1 MRRALFGLTCIALAA
16 CGIDAVGL
24 LIDGEGAGDGGA
36 DAADGSTGSTP
47 DGATDDAGDASSFVD
62 AGMDA
67 MVDAQ
72 EAGCPSGM
80 VTIPDAGYCI
90 DGIEVTEAKW
100 KAFLD
105 ADAGKTMLPAA
116 CAYKTAFAAG
126 SARDGGLPVSNV
138 DWCDA
143 SGYCAWLGKRLC
155 VASEWTTACNGGS
168 GTTFPYGNVFDDQKC
183 NGGPLN
189 TPVVPGTFAQCVGPI
204 PGIFDMSGNMDE
216 WDVTC
221 ASSVG
226 EADLCQTRGGDWQ
239 NDGAGELMCTS
250 IQARARN
257 SILGQVG
264 FRCCK

>member
-1 MRRALFGLTCIALAA
+1 M
-16 CGIDAVGL
+16 IDAD
-24 LIDGEGAGDGGA
+24 DGGDGG
-36 DAADGSTGSTP
+36 DADGSGPAT
-47 DGATDDAGDASSFVD
+47 DAATDDAAEASSASDASSDVD
-62 AGMDA
+62 ASI
-67 MVDAQ
+67 DAQ

-80 VTIPDAGYCI
+80 VTVPDAGYCV

-100 KAFLD
+100 QAFLA
-105 ADAGKTMLPAA
+105 ADAGKAMLPPP

-143 SGYCAWLGKRLC
+143 YGYCAWSGKRLC
-155 VASEWTTACNGGS
+155 TATEWTTACNGGS
-168 GTTFPYGNVFDDQKC
+168 GTAFPYGDVFDDQKC
-183 NGGPLN
+183 NGGPLD
-189 TPVVPGTFAQCVGPI
+189 TPVVPGTFAQCVGAI

-250 IQARARN
+250 IQARARS